1 MQGRVFKIDTGVAS
15 QPTGSAI
22 GVIDTNEPLAAWPR
36 DQGPEARSRQSGNT
50 FSRYSLTLVAA
61 LVVIFIAVKDISPD
75 RRVVVG
81 DLEAGK
87 VIDIAGN
94 VIRPTPL
101 QESLIPSMESVS
113 DDKISR
119 EQTIFIT
126 ESLDQFGQITVS
138 YHLLASQ
145 ICALPEKES
154 VGVFE
159 PFCIRNIH
167 LTEVYRPPDSKI
179 DPRSR
184 KEFLNPYFS
193 TPTGLGYRIIRN
205 GHSGIAEN
213 QPE

>member
-1 MQGRVFKIDTGVAS
+1 MHGRFFEVDAGVTS

-22 GVIDTNEPLAAWPR
+22 GTIDADEPLAAWPK
-36 DQGPEARSRQSGNT
+36 DQGPETKLRSWRNA
-50 FSRYSLTLVAA
+50 FSKYSLTLVATI
-61 LVVIFIAVKDISPD
+61 VVIFIAIKDISPE

-101 QESLIPSMESVS
+101 QASLIPSMELVRE
-113 DDKISR
+113 DKISR
-119 EQTIFIT
+119 EQTIFVT
-126 ESLDQFGQITVS
+126 EDLDQFGQITVS

-154 VGVFE
+154 VGTFE
-159 PFCIRNIH
+159 PFCIRNMQ
-167 LTEVYRPPDSKI
+167 LTDIYRSPDSKM
-179 DPRSR
+179 DLRPR

-193 TPTGLGYRIIRN
+193 TPTGLGYRIIKN
-205 GHSGIAEN
+205 GHSGIADN
-213 QPE
+213 QQE